1 MSRVSGCAARGFY
14 ELLGASW
21 CRVVRPDTIDLVKP
35 RWNPL
40 GKYMLAAT
48 TVAAVPVGVWAVINQ
63 GRLATFGLVA
73 LLAFVVGV
81 YIGLRHPL
89 WLFWGLAVVMGA
101 IPFGYLPGVHVPMY
115 LLFAAGVLLAA
126 LIHSTERSSLNRI
139 EVAVLLLVLAAG
151 IAMVATGISL
161 FSIVSYARWAI
172 ASLLLV
178 ALLRLSRENLAKFGR
193 VFVVSATVN
202 ALAGIAMSTIDQQ
215 QRLLKPL
222 KIFGYGVGAELR
234 QNTAL
239 YVYSDE
245 GSGVVGRTIRLGG
258 TWVLPN
264 SAGFCL
270 TIALLLCLVLFR
282 GWIRVSLSL
291 ILFAAML
298 LTLSRATL
306 FSVAA
311 GLLLVFL
318 FHSMRARDRQLAIGA
333 VLVGAAAVFLTPM
346 IRDRVLASFASE
358 DKGRS
363 DRVAALQNFPH
374 QLSGHWVFGLGWDRP
389 EFRSGQAAQSLNYV
403 SNAPLLTVYRGGI
416 ITGLIFVAILV
427 IGCVMGYRAM
437 RSDSLPNAVFGGVF
451 IGTAVVYMNLAQSVV
466 DMPVMALQFSMF
478 LAFMV
483 YVDQTSRPPKD
494 KSKPGDVAAAP
505 DVGAVTQPP
514 VPAAR

>member
-1 MSRVSGCAARGFY
+1 
-14 ELLGASW
+14 
-21 CRVVRPDTIDLVKP
+21 
-35 RWNPL
+35 
-40 GKYMLAAT
+40 MLAAA

-101 IPFGYLPGVHVPMY
+101 LPFGYLPGVHVPMY

-161 FSIVSYARWAI
+161 FSIVSYVRWAI

-202 ALAGIAMSTIDQQ
+202 ALAGITMSTIDQQ

-333 VLVGAAAVFLTPM
+333 VLVGAAAVFLTPI

-483 YVDQTSRPPKD
+483 YVDQSSRPPKD
-494 KSKPGDVAAAP
+494 KSKPREIAAAP
-505 DVGAVTQPP
+505 AVGPVTQP
-514 VPAAR
+514 VPAASR

>member
-1 MSRVSGCAARGFY
+1 MSRVSGRAARGVY
-14 ELLGASW
+14 EVLGPSW
-21 CRVVRPDTIDLVKP
+21 CRIVRPDTIDLVKP
-35 RWNPL
+35 RWNPH
-40 GKYMLAAT
+40 GKYMLAAA
-48 TVAAVPVGVWAVINQ
+48 TVAVVPLGVLAAITQ
-63 GRLATFGLVA
+63 GRLATFG
-73 LLAFVVGV
+73 V
-81 YIGLRHPL
+81 YVGLRHPL
-89 WLFWGLAVVMGA
+89 WLYWGLAVVMGA

-126 LIHSTERSSLNRI
+126 LIHTTERSRLTRLEI
-139 EVAVLLLVLAAG
+139 AVLLLILAAG
-151 IAMVATGISL
+151 VSVIATGVTL
-161 FSIVSYARWAI
+161 FSLMSFTRWAI
-172 ASLLLV
+172 ASLLIV
-178 ALLRLSRENLAKFGR
+178 GLLRLSRENLARFGR

-245 GSGVVGRTIRLGG
+245 GSGVVGKTIRLGG

-282 GWIRVSLSL
+282 GWIRVSLAV

-333 VLVGAAAVFLTPM
+333 VLLGAAAVFLTPM
-346 IRDRVLASFASE
+346 IRDRVLASFASD

-363 DRVAALQNFPH
+363 DRVAALHNFPH

-403 SNAPLLTVYRGGI
+403 SNAPLLTVYRGGV
-416 ITGLIFVAILV
+416 ITGLIFVAVLV
-427 IGCVMGYRAM
+427 IGCVLGYRAM

-451 IGTAVVYMNLAQSVV
+451 IGIAVLYMNLAQSVV

-483 YVDQTSRPPKD
+483 YVDESGRLAKARSRQDEIAVPSDASTLAQP
-494 KSKPGDVAAAP
+494 VAAAI
-505 DVGAVTQPP
+505 
-514 VPAAR
+514 R

>member
-1 MSRVSGCAARGFY
+1 
-14 ELLGASW
+14 
-21 CRVVRPDTIDLVKP
+21 
-35 RWNPL
+35 
-40 GKYMLAAT
+40 
-48 TVAAVPVGVWAVINQ
+48 
-63 GRLATFGLVA
+63 
-73 LLAFVVGV
+73 
-81 YIGLRHPL
+81 
-89 WLFWGLAVVMGA
+89 
-101 IPFGYLPGVHVPMY
+101 MY
-115 LLFAAGVLLAA
+115 LLFAAGVLLAV
-126 LIHSTERSSLNRI
+126 LIHTTERSALTRL
-139 EVAVLLLVLAAG
+139 EVAVLLFVLVAG
-151 IAMVATGISL
+151 ISLVATGISL
-161 FSIVSYARWAI
+161 FSLVSYARWSI
-172 ASLLLV
+172 ATLLVV
-178 ALLRLSRENLAKFGR
+178 ALLRLSRENLATFGR
-193 VFVVSATVN
+193 VFVVSASVN
-202 ALAGIAMSTIDQQ
+202 AIAGIAMSTIDQQ
-215 QRLLKPL
+215 QRILKPL
-222 KIFGYGVGAELR
+222 KVFGYGVGAELR

-245 GSGVVGRTIRLGG
+245 GSGMVGRTIRLGG

-270 TIALLLCLVLFR
+270 TIALLMCLVLFR

-318 FHSMRARDRQLAIGA
+318 FHSMRARDRQVAIGA
-333 VLVGAAAVFLTPM
+333 VVVGAAVVFLTP
-346 IRDRVLASFASE
+346 ILRNRVLASFASE

-374 QLSGHWVFGLGWDRP
+374 QLSGHWIFGLGWDRP

-416 ITGLIFVAILV
+416 ITGLLFVTILV
-427 IGCVMGYRAM
+427 IGCVLGYRAM
-437 RSDSLPNAVFGGVF
+437 RSSSLPDAVFGGVF

-483 YVDQTSRPPKD
+483 YVDQSRRVPKD
-494 KSKPGDVAAAP
+494 ESKPEAS
-505 DVGAVTQPP
+505 
-514 VPAAR
+514 AARPNVGPPTAPVTVGSRSGDAASV

>member
-1 MSRVSGCAARGFY
+1 MTRVSGCGARGVY
-14 ELLGASW
+14 ELPGASW

-35 RWNPL
+35 RWNLL
-40 GKYMLAAT
+40 GKYMLAVA
-48 TVAAVPVGVWAVINQ
+48 TVAAIPVGVWAVINQ

-73 LLAFVVGV
+73 LLALVVGV
-81 YIGLRHPL
+81 YVGLQHPL
-89 WLFWGLAVVMGA
+89 WLYWGLAIVMGA

-126 LIHSTERSSLNRI
+126 LIHTTERSTLTRL

-161 FSIVSYARWAI
+161 FSLVSFVRWSI
-172 ASLLLV
+172 ATLLII

-193 VFVVSATVN
+193 FFVASATVN
-202 ALAGIAMSTIDQQ
+202 ALAGIAMSTVDQQ
-215 QRLLKPL
+215 QRILKPL
-222 KIFGYGVGAELR
+222 KVFGYGVGAELR

-245 GSGVVGRTIRLGG
+245 GSGVVGKTIRLGG

-270 TIALLLCLVLFR
+270 TIALVMCLVLFR
-282 GWIRVSLSL
+282 GWLRVSMGL

-318 FHSMRARDRQLAIGA
+318 FHSMRARDRQIAIGV
-333 VLVGAAAVFLTPM
+333 VLVGAAAVFMTPM
-346 IRDRVLASFASE
+346 IRDRMLASFASE

-374 QLSGHWVFGLGWDRP
+374 QLSGHWIFGLGWDRP

-427 IGCVMGYRAM
+427 IGCVLGYRAM
-437 RSDSLPNAVFGGVF
+437 RSSSLPNAVFGGVF

-483 YVDQTSRPPKD
+483 YVAQSPQVPKDESQTGEIATPPAVDQSSRPL
-494 KSKPGDVAAAP
+494 
-505 DVGAVTQPP
+505 
-514 VPAAR
+514 PASAG